1 MEELSKMELKD
12 LENDNNETTS
22 LTPSDPIFLKDYKPL
37 NPQKGK
43 NKYLPIKIAIALFI
57 SFFLIIT
64 IIFHNEKIKMFLM
77 MNFYI

>member
-43 NKYLPIKIAIALFI
+43 NKYMPIKIAFSLFI

-64 IIFHNEKIKMFLM
+64 IIFHNEKNKNVL
-77 MNFYI
+77 ND